1 MKFKRYIKKT
11 LFITMLA
18 LSNIAES
25 SSYIPKDDFIL
36 LEVPETNL
44 VAVYRNKINNNP
56 NDVQLLASLIN
67 ELIEQAKKQNS
78 DLLFGQIESMLAKNR
93 RILETNDKLRILYAD
108 VLQHRHAFDKAKK
121 YLEKIDESNAIL
133 IRATIYQNLGEYS
146 NASRECKNLVGRIN
160 IFVAS
165 TCLIH
170 ARSYQGNLNHSY
182 NALKK
187 ISRNI
192 QDPLN
197 KLWSITAL
205 AEMAYRNGN
214 SDESLDYYQQA
225 NKISPDNKHI
235 LSEWVDVLYSEN
247 KQSEI
252 LALLEDN
259 HSDMR
264 LNIRYLRSIFE
275 TSKYVEAD
283 HKKDFQDLSNAITL
297 TELRKDQRHYDT
309 RAEYYLWIKRDS
321 DKALSWAN
329 KNWNVSKTPAAARLL
344 FMTSKMSGD
353 ISLLKEIKKWM
364 VSSNIEDSHLEKLF
378 SSMVSFETV
387 I

>member
-1 MKFKRYIKKT
+1 MKVKIYIKKT
-11 LFITMLA
+11 LFVTMLV
-18 LSNIAES
+18 LSNIVES
-25 SSYIPKDDFIL
+25 SSYIPNDDFVL

-44 VAVYRNKINNNP
+44 VKVYRNKIDNNP
-56 NDVQLLASLIN
+56 NDVQLLTSLVN
-67 ELIEQAKKQNS
+67 ELVIQAKKLNS
-78 DLLFGQIESMLAKNR
+78 DLLFGQIESMLTKNKI
-93 RILETNDKLRILYAD
+93 ILEANDKLKILYAD

-121 YLEKIDESNAIL
+121 YLEKIDESNATL

-165 TCLIH
+165 TCLVH
-170 ARSYQGNLNHSY
+170 ARSYQGNLNQSY

-197 KLWSITAL
+197 KLWSLTAL
-205 AEMAYRNGN
+205 AEMAYRNGS
-214 SDESLDYYQQA
+214 SDESLYYYQQA
-225 NKISPDNKHI
+225 NQLSPDNKHI
-235 LSEWVDVLYSEN
+235 LSEWVDVLYNEN

-252 LALLEDN
+252 IALLEN
-259 HSDMR
+259 SHSDMR
-264 LNIRYLRSIFE
+264 LNLRYLRSIFE
-275 TSKYVEAD
+275 TSKYVDAD
-283 HKKDFQDLSNAITL
+283 HKKDLQNLSNAITL

-321 DKALSWAN
+321 DKALSWAK

-344 FMTSKMSGD
+344 FMTSKISGD

-364 VSSNIEDSHLEKLF
+364 VSSNIEDRHLEKLI
-378 SSMVSFETV
+378 SSMVSMEML